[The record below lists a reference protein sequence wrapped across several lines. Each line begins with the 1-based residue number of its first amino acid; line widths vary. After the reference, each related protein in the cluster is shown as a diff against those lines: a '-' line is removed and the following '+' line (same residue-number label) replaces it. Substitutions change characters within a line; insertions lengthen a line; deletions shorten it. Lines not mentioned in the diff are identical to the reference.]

1 MLNTLDAQERGIED
15 GDFVHIKTKRGQVG
29 MYAFVTDDIVRGA
42 IEASGMGGGALGSK
56 VWQDACINDL
66 TDLQRYDPISG
77 FPVYKALLCD
87 VVKVSN
93 GDRANIRGSGE
104 YTLDDTVIDL
114 SMNHRVYLDH
124 NATTP
129 VDRQVKEVMFEFME
143 CYGNPSSIYSAGK
156 EALAAIESA
165 RRSISSLI
173 NCTARRIVFTGGGSE
188 ANNLAVK
195 GVAFASADGKNH
207 IITSSIEHLSV
218 LNACQWLEKRGFS
231 VTYLPVDAEG
241 RVNPDAL
248 KAAITDRTCL
258 VSVMLANNETGSIQP
273 IVELANIAR
282 ERGVLFH
289 TDGVQAIGKIPIDVE
304 ELGVDLLTMSG
315 HKFHGPKGVGALYV
329 RKGVMLDALVS
340 GGHQEMGL
348 RAGTENVTGIIGFGK
363 AAELAVDHLPQMSY
377 VRELRD
383 RLERGIR
390 ELIPD
395 VKLNSHRKQ
404 RLPNTLNLTL
414 PGVRGESLV
423 LALDQKGVAISSGS
437 ACRAGQPEPSHALMA
452 MGLSE
457 EEAHCA
463 VRFSLGIEN
472 TADEIDRT
480 ISLIKQIV
488 KENKDVIRFVACR

>member
-1 MLNTLDAQERGIED
+1 
-15 GDFVHIKTKRGQVG
+15 
-29 MYAFVTDDIVRGA
+29 
-42 IEASGMGGGALGSK
+42 
-56 VWQDACINDL
+56 
-66 TDLQRYDPISG
+66 
-77 FPVYKALLCD
+77 
-87 VVKVSN
+87 
-93 GDRANIRGSGE
+93 
-104 YTLDDTVIDL
+104 
-114 SMNHRVYLDH
+114 
-124 NATTP
+124 
-129 VDRQVKEVMFEFME
+129 
-143 CYGNPSSIYSAGK
+143 
-156 EALAAIESA
+156 
-165 RRSISSLI
+165 
-173 NCTARRIVFTGGGSE
+173 
-188 ANNLAVK
+188 
-195 GVAFASADGKNH
+195 
-207 IITSSIEHLSV
+207 
-218 LNACQWLEKRGFS
+218 
-231 VTYLPVDAEG
+231 
-241 RVNPDAL
+241 
-248 KAAITDRTCL
+248 
-258 VSVMLANNETGSIQP
+258 MLANNETGSIQP

-289 TDGVQAIGKIPIDVE
+289 TDGVQVIGKIPIDVE

-348 RAGTENVTGIIGFGK
+348 RAGTENVTGIVGFGK

-472 TADEIDRT
+472 TADEIDQT
-480 ISLIKQIV
+480 ISLVKQIV